1 MASEA
6 SGVTSAGSASRRE
19 RHPSSDL
26 DDPEATHRPYRVL
39 LLAERLQLIGQSNM
53 WWASRAPTP
62 QRLVEKGPRGARLS
76 PDNGDPPGRLS
87 QR

>member
-39 LLAERLQLIGQSNM
+39 LLAERLQLIGQSIK
-53 WWASRAPTP
+53 WWTSRAPA
-62 QRLVEKGPRGARLS
+62 PRDLLRRAHG
-76 PDNGDPPGRLS
+76 GHV
-87 QR
+87 